1 MLPNLYLQVS
11 PSSLSRYRLWDYRNT
26 LSKEPGKRAWVF
38 LKNTWKRR
46 IVHGGGVLKRI
57 VFYMSKKNP
66 IKIFSII
73 KYSLIKIRE
82 VNFD

>member
-1 MLPNLYLQVS
+1 M
-11 PSSLSRYRLWDYRNT
+11 
-26 LSKEPGKRAWVF
+26 LSKEPGKTAWVF

-66 IKIFSII
+66 IKMSTGY
-73 KYSLIKIRE
+73 KSL
-82 VNFD
+82 

>member
-1 MLPNLYLQVS
+1 M
-11 PSSLSRYRLWDYRNT
+11 PSR
-26 LSKEPGKRAWVF
+26 EPGKTARVF

-46 IVHGGGVLKRI
+46 IVCGGGSVLKRI
-57 VFYMSKKNP
+57 VFYMSKKKT

-73 KYSLIKIRE
+73 KYSLIKIEE